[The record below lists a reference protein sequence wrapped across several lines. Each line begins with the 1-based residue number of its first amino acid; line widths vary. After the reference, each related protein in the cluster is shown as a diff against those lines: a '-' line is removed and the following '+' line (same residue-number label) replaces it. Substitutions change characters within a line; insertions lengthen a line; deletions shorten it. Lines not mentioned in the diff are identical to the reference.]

1 MSDEEAREALE
12 EVLADGLWRLYQ
24 DPNGNPGVLIHEDP
38 RTTAH
43 AVLSIIL
50 ASGLVVTTAEAD
62 RRVEEAERKIAA
74 VRKVQESP
82 FYLRTQRRG
91 FTQEDYSRPL
101 IESSAISVALLDQV
115 TEGKPPHE

>member
-50 ASGLVVTTAEAD
+50 ASGLVVTAAEHDRQVAEKAWRAGAEAGHL
-62 RRVEEAERKIAA
+62 AA
-74 VRKVQESP
+74 VLPAPLAPNPYAPSTALQGIQE
-82 FYLRTQRRG
+82 
-91 FTQEDYSRPL
+91 
-101 IESSAISVALLDQV
+101 ESKA
-115 TEGKPPHE
+115 